1 MINAKDM
8 FNKIKHI
15 ITGGERFVFSSVM
28 LAFFL
33 CSLILYAVFYPGTK
47 KLFLFESLDLQSF
60 DSRSRGKTPVYAEK
74 RFIPRTRTKSS
85 VEYFCDEL
93 LLGPFTDR
101 YRPLFAEGTK
111 GRVLFNKRKNTLY
124 IDLNEGA
131 LFRNAVSSDTK
142 KACAL
147 LEQNIRKNYNS
158 IDNIVITMMGHEI
171 YKYTD

>member
-1 MINAKDM
+1 MINAKDI
-8 FNKIKHI
+8 FNKIKCI
-15 ITGGERFVFSSVM
+15 IAGGEHFIFSSIM

-47 KLFLFESLDLQSF
+47 KLFLFESLNPQSA
-60 DSRSRGKTPVYAEK
+60 DGTALYAEK
-74 RFIPRTRTKSS
+74 RFIPRSRTKLS

-101 YRPLFAEGTK
+101 YRPLFAAGTK
-111 GRVLFNKRKNTLY
+111 GRVFFNKRKKTLY

-131 LFRNAVSSDTK
+131 LFQDSVSSDTK

-158 IDNIVITMMGHEI
+158 VDNIVITMMGHEI
-171 YKYTD
+171 YTYTD